1 VTTGPRG
8 NCSIKTATLVPSMKR
23 PKDPSQDR
31 DRLYQLLV
39 TSCRRCRECKV
50 TDCTHSFLH
59 SRQRRGVDAP
69 VERPTGGSSVEV
81 EPEAVPATSQ
91 LLHSKSSE
99 GGRFCVVG
107 CRSLSP
113 PFSRLRVNRLTD
125 GHFVRQAVEVGYG
138 LTFDRVGAAKSAAM
152 CSASSARPAP
162 SASDNGARPR

>member
-1 VTTGPRG
+1 MATGPRG
-8 NCSIKTATLVPSMKR
+8 NCSIKTATLAPSMKR

-162 SASDNGARPR
+162 SASDNDARPR